1 MSYENDLIAAHE
13 AGTAAAQE
21 EILFGTH
28 PHDLAA
34 KVSTAVPAIYQGPL
48 RRSWQVGYL
57 RAAIHHLQK
66 PAPCL
71 APLPIAGS
79 PTDTA

>member
-1 MSYENDLIAAHE
+1 MSHENDLIAAHE
-13 AGTAAAQE
+13 AGTKTAQE
-21 EILFGTH
+21 EILLGTH
-28 PHDLAA
+28 PHELAA
-34 KVSTAVPAIYQGPL
+34 KVSLVVPAQYQGPL